1 MGDAWTEVLGLMAG
15 ILTTGAFLPQ
25 VIKTWR
31 TRAVRDLSL
40 RMYLALSAGV
50 FLWLLYG
57 LCLGSLSIILANG
70 ATLALSLSILVMK
83 LRWR

>member
-1 MGDAWTEVLGLMAG
+1 MADGWTETLGIVAG
-15 ILTTGAFLPQ
+15 LLTTGSFLPQ

-40 RMYLALSAGV
+40 RMYLSLSAGV

-57 LCLGSLSIILANG
+57 LRVGSLSIILANSVTF
-70 ATLALSLSILVMK
+70 ALAVAILVMK